1 MPPPHS
7 AAEGAARSIS
17 VVHLITDL
25 DIGGAEMMLAR
36 LLDHVDRIHVRSAV
50 ICLSGLGPVAE
61 QIARAAVPVY
71 ALEMRAGRVHPTAF
85 LRLVKYLRQLKPDV
99 LQTWLYHSDLAGL
112 AAGFLTRV
120 PNVVWNIRCAEL
132 NPADHPLSLRII
144 IRSLAWLSRL
154 PSTVISNSIAGKLAH
169 EQLGYQPRR
178 WMIIPNGVD
187 TERFQPSVAG
197 RRQLRRELRL
207 GDDTLLVG
215 VLARVHPMK
224 DHTTFLKAAAATA
237 KTREDVHFVLA
248 GRGVTED
255 RGLAGLVRQLE
266 LADRVHL
273 LGERSNPAQLLAA
286 FDVAVSSSYS
296 EAFPN
301 VVAEAMACGVPCVV
315 TDAGDSAAIVGSAGV
330 VVPCRDP
337 SALAQGVMQ
346 LLNLDPGTRRA
357 LGGAARERILHE
369 YSIQRAAL
377 RYEALYTDLVN
388 TSVQAV

>member
-1 MPPPHS
+1 MSPPQP
-7 AAEGAARSIS
+7 AAEGSARSIS

-25 DIGGAEMMLAR
+25 DVGGAEMMLAR
-36 LLDHVDRIHVRSAV
+36 LLDHADRIHVRNAV

-71 ALEMRAGRVHPTAF
+71 ALEMRSGRVDPTAF

-132 NPADHPLSLRII
+132 DPADHPISLRII
-144 IRSLAWLSRL
+144 IRCLAWLSRL

-169 EQLGYQPRR
+169 EQLGYHPRK
-178 WMIIPNGVD
+178 WLVIPNGVD
-187 TERFQPSVAG
+187 TWLFQPSVAARG
-197 RRQLRRELRL
+197 QLRRELRL

-237 KTREDVHFVLA
+237 KARDDVHFVLA
-248 GRGVTED
+248 GRGVRED
-255 RGLAGLVRQLE
+255 PRLAGLVRDLE

-273 LGERSNPAQLLAA
+273 LGECSNPAQLLAA
-286 FDVAVSSSYS
+286 LDVAVSSSYS

-301 VVAEAMACGVPCVV
+301 VVAEAMACGIPCVV
-315 TDAGDSAAIVGSAGV
+315 TDAGDSPAIVGSAGV
-330 VVPCRDP
+330 VVPRRDP
-337 SALAQGVMQ
+337 SALAQGIMQ
-346 LLNLDPGTRRA
+346 LLNLDPGTRRR
-357 LGGAARERILHE
+357 LGAAARERILQE
-369 YSIQRAAL
+369 YSIQQAAL
-377 RYEALYTDLVN
+377 RYEALYTDLAN
-388 TSVQAV
+388 ASVQAF